1 MSRSLTALLT
11 AATLAVFSW
20 PALAQPTGQVC
31 GAHAEIAGKLAEHY
45 REKRIGYG
53 ILADG
58 RMVEMY
64 ATAGG
69 ETWSLVV
76 TWTSGMSCLMAVGQ
90 RWKTVASASDLIRH
104 IKVERTRYER

>member
-1 MSRSLTALLT
+1 MFRSLTTLLT
-11 AATLAVFSW
+11 AAVLAAFSW
-20 PALAQPTGQVC
+20 PALAQPTGPVC
-31 GAHAEIAGKLAEHY
+31 GAHAEIAGKLAESY

-58 RMVEMY
+58 RLLEMY
-64 ATAGG
+64 SAAGG

-90 RWKTVASASDLIRH
+90 SWRTVAAASDLIRR
-104 IKVERTRYER
+104 IKVERMR